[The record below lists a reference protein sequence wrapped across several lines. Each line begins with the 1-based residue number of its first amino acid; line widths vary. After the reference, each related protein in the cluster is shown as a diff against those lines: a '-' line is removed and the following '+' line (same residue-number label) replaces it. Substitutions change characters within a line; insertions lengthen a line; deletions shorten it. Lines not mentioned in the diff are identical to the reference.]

1 MEYKKEIEA
10 MLFTR
15 LFSMNNPYL
24 DFNMSNFSIFNN
36 SSTEKGDT
44 NSKAGSGRVGLFLSS
59 CLTHIYTFEAH
70 Y

>member
-36 SSTEKGDT
+36 KSKERGDDHT
-44 NSKAGSGRVGLFLSS
+44 KSGCARVALYL
-59 CLTHIYTFEAH
+59 
-70 Y
+70 